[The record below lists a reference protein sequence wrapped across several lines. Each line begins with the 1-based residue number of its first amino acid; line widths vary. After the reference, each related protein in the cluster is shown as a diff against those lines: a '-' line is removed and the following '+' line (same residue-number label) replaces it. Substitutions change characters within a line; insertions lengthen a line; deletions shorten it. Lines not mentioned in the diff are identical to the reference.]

1 MKIAFS
7 IGLCLILGTLAGRC
21 QGLVLDTTAYVLG
34 VDDAVAITVVGI
46 EELNAKTLGVIRIDH
61 QGDLI
66 LPLAGRIHA
75 GGLTVDGLER
85 EIGSRLLGFMNRPE
99 VSVAIAEYRSHPVSV
114 LGAVRAPGVYQVSGL
129 KSLYEVLSLAGGL
142 GPDAG
147 NTIKITRSASV
158 AILPLPNVK
167 FEKGGEFQVGQLN
180 VRQVLAGDSPEKNVV
195 VLANDVITVP
205 KSDLVYVV

>member
-1 MKIAFS
+1 MKIASF
-7 IGLCLILGTLAGRC
+7 IGLCLILGNLAGRG
-21 QGLVLDTTAYVLG
+21 QGPVVDSTSYVLG
-34 VDDAVAITVVGI
+34 VDDGVSITVVGI

-114 LGAVRAPGVYQVSGL
+114 LGAVRTPGVYQVTGL

-147 NTIKITRSASV
+147 NTIKITRSTSV
-158 AILPLPNVK
+158 AVLPLPN
-167 FEKGGEFQVGQLN
+167 
-180 VRQVLAGDSPEKNVV
+180 
-195 VLANDVITVP
+195 
-205 KSDLVYVV
+205 